1 MRYNTLGRTGL
12 CVSELCLG
20 TMTFGGGGGIY
31 SSIGGVQQK
40 EADGLVKTAI
50 DAGINFIDT
59 ANVYSQGLSEQ
70 ITGQALRNLGIPRE
84 DVVIAT
90 KFFGATG
97 DGPNARGTSRSHMLY
112 SLEGSLKRL
121 QVDHIDLYQIHG
133 FDKITPIEE
142 TLRALDT
149 VVQQGKVR
157 YIGVSNWAAWQIAK
171 ALGISNQFNLARF
184 ASLQAYYTIA
194 GRDLERELV
203 PMMESEGIGLMV
215 WSPLAGGFLSGK
227 YSRHGAKQGTGRRDT
242 FDFPPVD
249 EERGYDVIDVMKP
262 IAAAKGVSI
271 AQIALAWLLHQK
283 AVTTVIIGA
292 KKPEQLCDNIAATK
306 VVLTDAELK
315 TLDEVSKLPAEYPG
329 WVFDFQSQVRARQFK
344 QEPRGSEGAQPSNR
358 KDQQ

>member
-12 CVSELCLG
+12 FVSELCLG

-31 SSIGGVQQK
+31 SSMGGLQQK

-59 ANVYSQGLSEQ
+59 SDVYSKGLSEQ
-70 ITGQALRNLGIPRE
+70 ITGQALRNLDIARE
-84 DVVIAT
+84 DVIVAT
-90 KFFGATG
+90 KFFGPTG

-112 SLEGSLKRL
+112 ALEGSLKRL

-133 FDKITPIEE
+133 FDQITPMEE
-142 TLRALDT
+142 TLRALET

-171 ALGISNQFNLARF
+171 AVGISNQFNLARF
-184 ASLQAYYTIA
+184 ASLQAHYTIA

-227 YSRHGAKQGTGRRDT
+227 YSRDGAKEGDNRRAT
-242 FDFPPVD
+242 FDFPPVN
-249 EERGYDVIDVMKP
+249 EERGYNVIDAMKP
-262 IAAAKGVSI
+262 IAEAKGVSI

-283 AVTTVIIGA
+283 AVTSVILGA
-292 KKPEQLCDNIAATK
+292 KKPEQLDDNIAATK

-315 TLDEVSKLPAEYPG
+315 TLDAVSRLPAEYPG
-329 WVFDFQSQVRARQFK
+329 WVFDFQSKVRGDQLK
-344 QEPRGSEGAQPSNR
+344 QEPRGA
-358 KDQQ
+358 